1 MGVNVFA
8 LFIDESPYFGD
19 KLGRLMLMIILFSSI
34 SWIRRR
40 HFEWFF
46 YLHFTFIAF
55 FAFGSLHSTQFLHY
69 MIAAMV
75 FYVLDRLFR
84 LILGLWPVK
93 ANLRIKGLEFND
105 REYQIVQLTFPKNPT
120 RVTLKSYKIAQYVF
134 VNFPS
139 IGMASIFDFF
149 WTR

>member
-75 FYVLDRLFR
+75 FLCFGSV
-84 LILGLWPVK
+84 IP
-93 ANLRIKGLEFND
+93 FNFG
-105 REYQIVQLTFPKNPT
+105 IVACQSQSKDQRT
-120 RVTLKSYKIAQYVF
+120 
-134 VNFPS
+134 
-139 IGMASIFDFF
+139 
-149 WTR
+149 